1 MQQLSLFRDL
11 TVFDPDYLP
20 DNLLFREREMEVL
33 ARTFSPMLL
42 GYRPLNNVY
51 IYGLPATGK
60 TAAAKMLLRKLPAGE
75 APDLP
80 GKRGNRG
87 LVTCYINL
95 AAKRTL
101 AQIAGEIMEQV
112 TGNIGSG
119 RYRAYMEKVFD
130 HLRDAGKSLLLVLD
144 DFNAFPERLDDFL
157 QHFLRPEEDKKKY
170 AGIATGVLLIAS
182 GEVVLNSRVRSTLSP
197 VELEFRDYTVKE
209 KFEILKRRCVQGFGW
224 HAISEKLVM
233 EVAERAADL
242 RHALAV
248 LRYAGG
254 VADVKIRR
262 EHIEEAFVMVKA
274 DRAKHEAAL
283 SELEKFLLSVIR
295 ASPRPLSSGELLA
308 KCHEN
313 GHNITIQWL
322 GKRLERLQNLGL
334 VSSQLVNNRGRTRV
348 WYCEG

>member
-20 DNLLFREREMEVL
+20 DNLLFREREIEVL

-60 TAAAKMLLRKLPAGE
+60 TAAARMLLRKLPSRDP
-75 APDLP
+75 PDLP
-80 GKRGNRG
+80 EKKGKRGV
-87 LVTCYINL
+87 VTCYINL

-101 AQIAGEIMEQV
+101 AQLAGEIRQEV
-112 TGNIGSG
+112 TGDEGIG
-119 RYRAYMEKVFD
+119 RYLPYMEKVFE
-130 HLRDAGKSLLLVLD
+130 HLRNTGKSLLLVLD

-157 QHFLRPEEDKKKY
+157 QLFLRPEEHKKKY
-170 AGIATGVLLIAS
+170 TDIVTGVLLIAS

-197 VELEFRDYTVKE
+197 VELEFKDYTVE
-209 KFEILKRRCVQGFGW
+209 QKFEILKMRCIQGFGR

-254 VADVKIRR
+254 VADVKIRK
-262 EHIEEAFVMVKA
+262 EHIDEAFAAVKA
-274 DRAKHEAAL
+274 DKARHEAAL
-283 SELEKFLLSVIR
+283 SELEKFLLSTIR
-295 ASPRPLSSGELLA
+295 SSPRPLSSGELLA
-308 KCHEN
+308 RCHEN

-322 GKRLERLQNLGL
+322 GKRLERLQSLGL
-334 VSSQLVNNRGRTRV
+334 VSSRLVNGRGRTRI
-348 WYCEG
+348 WYCE